1 MNVGNA
7 RALRRSL
14 RRLSGFAKLARR
26 VLVVRS
32 HFKGGKGK
40 RKR

>member
-1 MNVGNA
+1 VGNA

-26 VLVVRS
+26 VLIVRS
-32 HFKGGKGK
+32 HFKGKK
-40 RKR
+40 KKK